1 MVKFANSKAQ
11 SRKKRSARGGAR
23 STLEKPP
30 ILGWKTSDNEELHV
44 RRWRGRTE
52 IAGIEALE
60 PEYEFFGTFRV
71 RSSSDNA
78 YDVEIRDL
86 AGHNNSCGCID
97 HRVNGLGTCKHIEGV
112 LAALRA
118 RAGARRFNAAAAAGT
133 PRVEIFL
140 GRGGTPA
147 PAIMY
152 PKSAS
157 AATARA
163 FLADFCGLDGTLKP
177 GLANIEALAAS
188 ARAAPKSVRISRH
201 LGVWLERET
210 RLAARETSRT
220 QFLAAVAAGHAS
232 WDVVKQPL
240 LPYQREGAAH
250 LAFHA
255 RALLAD
261 EMGLGKT
268 VQAIAACELLARQ
281 KGIERVL
288 VVSPTSV
295 KAEWE
300 DQIARFTDR
309 EMRYV
314 AGLRPERLR
323 LYSDPAFFTL
333 VNYEQVVKDAAEI
346 NRLLKPDVVILD
358 EAQRIKNWQTKTA
371 RQVKSLR
378 SPFAFVLTGTPLEN
392 KIDEIYSIVQYLDPE
407 IFGPLF
413 RFNRDF
419 YEFDERG
426 RPVGYQN
433 LETMHRRLAGVM
445 LRRRKCDVEKEL
457 PGRTVKTFFVPM
469 AEEQVARYADYE
481 YRARRL
487 AVIAERRPLT
497 KEEFDRL
504 QQYLACMR
512 MICDTPAILDPACR
526 VCPKLEELEGVL
538 GELLEN
544 GERKIV
550 VFSEWVRMLD
560 LVRGLA
566 AEMGI
571 DCAWHTGEVPQL
583 RRRVEITRFRQDPAC
598 RLFLTSD
605 AGATGL
611 NLQNASC
618 VINLDLPWNPAKL
631 EQRIGRVWR
640 KGQAQPVN
648 VINFVTEDSIEHS
661 ILHLLAQK
669 QTLADGVLDGTAE
682 FSAIKMP
689 SGRAALI
696 ERMQAMLGQT
706 SATPIRVLSPE
717 EALVENLRARHGP
730 RLVHAE
736 MRADRL
742 LVVLDGDKPM
752 VAGERARMAA
762 ENAAGAVPV
771 EMIDRDT
778 WEALQHFAQAG
789 ILQFVNPLARIL
801 HRATADQDL
810 QPAAPDARAA

>member
-1 MVKFANSKAQ
+1 MAQ
-11 SRKKRSARGGAR
+11 PRTKHKTNRRARRAR
-23 STLEKPP
+23 RVLEKPP
-30 ILGWKTSDNEELHV
+30 VLGWRTSDDDELNV

-52 IAGIEALE
+52 IAAIEALE
-60 PEYEFFGTFRV
+60 PEYGRLGTFRV
-71 RSSSDNA
+71 RSNSGGA
-78 YDVEIRDL
+78 YAVEIRDL
-86 AGHNNSCGCID
+86 AGRNNSCGCID

-112 LAALRA
+112 LAALRTKRGTRSFKA
-118 RAGARRFNAAAAAGT
+118 MAAAET

-140 GRGGTPA
+140 DRAGTAA
-147 PAIMY
+147 PAMLC
-152 PKSAS
+152 PKAGRD
-157 AATARA
+157 AKAHA
-163 FLADFCGLDGTLKP
+163 FLAPFCRQDGTLKT
-177 GLANIEALAAS
+177 GVANIKALVDAAPS
-188 ARAAPKSVRISRH
+188 APKSVRISRH
-201 LGVWLERET
+201 FGAWLEREM
-210 RLAARETSRT
+210 RLAAREASRA
-220 QFLAAVAAGHAS
+220 QFFAAVAAGRAS
-232 WDVVKQPL
+232 WDVVKLPL
-240 LPYQREGAAH
+240 LPYQKEGAAH
-250 LAFHA
+250 LAFHE

-309 EMRYV
+309 EVRFI

-323 LYSDPAFFTL
+323 LYAEPVFFTL
-333 VNYEQVVKDAAEI
+333 VNYEQVVRDVDEI

-392 KIDEIYSIVQYLDPE
+392 RIDETYSIVQYLDPE

-419 YEFDERG
+419 YQLDERG
-426 RPVGYQN
+426 RPIGYRN
-433 LETMHRRLAGVM
+433 LDAMHRRLSAIM
-445 LRRRKCDVEKEL
+445 LRRRKHDVEKEL

-469 AEEQVARYADYE
+469 AEEQAERYADYE

-487 AVIAERRPLT
+487 AAIAERRPLT

-512 MICDTPAILDPACR
+512 MICDTPAILDPECR

-538 GELLEN
+538 EELLED
-544 GERKIV
+544 GKSKIV

-560 LVRGLA
+560 LVRELA
-566 AEMGI
+566 AEMGV

-583 RRRVEITRFRQDPAC
+583 RRRAEIARFRQDPAC

-611 NLQNASC
+611 NLQAASC
-618 VINLDLPWNPAKL
+618 VVNLDLPWNPAKL

-640 KGQAQPVN
+640 KGQTQAVTA
-648 VINFVTEDSIEHS
+648 VNFVTEDSIEHS
-661 ILHLLAQK
+661 ILHLLAHK
-669 QTLADGVLDGTAE
+669 QTLADGVLDGIGD

-696 ERMQAMLGQT
+696 ERMQAMLGR
-706 SATPIRVLSPE
+706 AKAAPIKVLSPE
-717 EALVENLRARHGP
+717 EALVEDMRIRHGA

-742 LVVLDGDKPM
+742 LIVLDGD
-752 VAGERARMAA
+752 ASLIAA
-762 ENAAGAVPV
+762 EQARLTAPGAAGIPPA
-771 EMIDRDT
+771 EMIDRGA
-778 WEALQHFAQAG
+778 WETLQRFAQAG
-789 ILQFVNPLARIL
+789 ILRFADTPARIL
-801 HRATADQDL
+801 HRAGGDSVL
-810 QPAAPDARAA
+810 QIAEPASRAA